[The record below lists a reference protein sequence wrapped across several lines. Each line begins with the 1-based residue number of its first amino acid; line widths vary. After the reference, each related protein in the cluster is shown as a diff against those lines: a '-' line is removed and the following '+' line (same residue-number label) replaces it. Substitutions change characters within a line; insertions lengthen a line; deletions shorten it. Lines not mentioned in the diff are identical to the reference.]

1 MNEVLSY
8 LLLIAGFSIIVIL
21 VSRRKNFGASMIA
34 GSIIFAL
41 SMPDKIVGIFIS
53 TITDWKVIAL
63 MIIVV
68 LIKLLA
74 TLLQQTGLLKN
85 FIDWLEGRL
94 SARGLLISIPSL
106 LGMLPVPGGALLSA
120 PMVEEQ
126 GRKAGMSN
134 ERMMFVNLWYRHIWF
149 MIFPLSTS
157 LILIADLSG
166 INMYRLIVLQIPAF
180 LIAFFIGYIFVHRYR
195 TKSSGNGGDVKGI
208 VPVIVPISVAVP
220 LSFFISTY
228 LAYIIALPLGIISAL
243 LMSDKKVEI
252 KKGISPSLALAIF
265 GIMFFKNTIIASGVA
280 ETLPSHFT
288 FLPTYILIAILSFA
302 IGLLTA
308 HNMAAIGIL
317 YPMFSTIMD
326 IHLVVLLFITSFMG
340 YLISPLHLC
349 LAVTYE
355 YFKPNFAKLYML
367 MLPAALFMVFV
378 AVIIY
383 GLKLL

>member
-1 MNEVLSY
+1 MDEMLSY
-8 LLLIAGFSIIVIL
+8 LLLIISFSLIVFLI
-21 VSRRKNFGASMIA
+21 SRKKNFGASMIA

-41 SMPDKIVGIFIS
+41 SMPDKILDVLIT
-53 TITDWKVIAL
+53 TITDAKVIAL

-74 TLLQQTGLLKN
+74 TLLQQSGLLKD
-85 FIDWLEGRL
+85 FIDWLEGKL
-94 SARGLLISIPSL
+94 STRGLLISIPSL

-157 LILIADLSG
+157 LILIADMSG
-166 INMYRLIVLQIPAF
+166 INIYRLIYLQIPAF
-180 LIAFFIGYIFVHRYR
+180 LVAFFLGYIFVHRY
-195 TKSSGNGGDVKGI
+195 KSRSKDNGGDVKGI
-208 VPVIVPISVAVP
+208 IPVIVPISMAVP

-228 LAYIIALPLGIISAL
+228 AAYLIALPVGIIVSII
-243 LMSDKKVEI
+243 MSDKKPDI

-265 GIMFFKNTIIASGVA
+265 GIMFFKNTIIASGIA
-280 ETLPSHFT
+280 KTLPAHFT
-288 FLPTYILIAILSFA
+288 FLPAYILIAVLSFA

-317 YPMFSTIMD
+317 YPMFSTIMNEN
-326 IHLVVLLFITSFMG
+326 LVILLFITSFMG

-355 YFKPNFAKLYML
+355 YFKPNFAKLYKM
-367 MLPAALFMVFV
+367 MLPAAIFMVFV
-378 AVIIY
+378 AVVFY
-383 GLKLL
+383 GLELI

>member
-1 MNEVLSY
+1 MDEMLSY
-8 LLLIAGFSIIVIL
+8 LLLIISFSLIVFLI
-21 VSRRKNFGASMIA
+21 SRKKNFGASMIA

-41 SMPDKIVGIFIS
+41 SMPDKILDVLIT
-53 TITDWKVIAL
+53 TITDAKVIAL

-74 TLLQQTGLLKN
+74 TLLQQSGLLKD
-85 FIDWLEGRL
+85 FIDWLEGKL
-94 SARGLLISIPSL
+94 STRGLLISIPSL

-157 LILIADLSG
+157 LILIADMSG
-166 INMYRLIVLQIPAF
+166 INIYRLIYLQIPAF
-180 LIAFFIGYIFVHRYR
+180 LVAFFLGYIFVHRY
-195 TKSSGNGGDVKGI
+195 KSRSKGNGGNIKGI
-208 VPVIVPISVAVP
+208 IPVIVPISMAVP

-228 LAYIIALPLGIISAL
+228 AAYLIALPVGIIVSII
-243 LMSDKKVEI
+243 MSDKKPDI

-265 GIMFFKNTIIASGVA
+265 GIMFFKNTIIASGIA
-280 ETLPSHFT
+280 KTLPAHFT
-288 FLPTYILIAILSFA
+288 FLPAYILIAMLSFA

-317 YPMFSTIMD
+317 YPMFSTIMNEN
-326 IHLVVLLFITSFMG
+326 LVILLFITSFMG

-355 YFKPNFAKLYML
+355 YFKPNFAKLYKM
-367 MLPAALFMVFV
+367 MLPAAIFMVFV
-378 AVIIY
+378 AVVFY
-383 GLKLL
+383 GLELI